1 MFYPINGGRLLNVIG
16 PLAPAIA
23 VALFFAVANSAMAQ
37 TAPPAAL
44 RGSYAPGGD
53 CTKEPRF
60 TLTDV
65 LTVQAAGKSTRF
77 GPVDSC
83 TSCVAGPDYSGI
95 EVWVSQLGADGMPR
109 EPTLR
114 FNADE
119 KRGVVVID
127 KAGSQAFA
135 PPMRALAMASP
146 LKRCA
151 K

>member
-1 MFYPINGGRLLNVIG
+1 MHHNSGGRLLKTMG
-16 PLAPAIA
+16 PLALATTAALLIA
-23 VALFFAVANSAMAQ
+23 VATSATAQ

-53 CTKEPRF
+53 CAKEPRL

-83 TSCVAGPDYSGI
+83 TTCVAGPDYSGI

-127 KAGSQAFA
+127 KTGSQTFA